1 VGAGEAPAGKDSP
14 TGEGG
19 AAVATLAA
27 EPGPAAGA
35 VRITATATG
44 LCVEYRMAP
53 AIAPVVISAPPKI
66 HGNRSLSMHEF

>member
-1 VGAGEAPAGKDSP
+1 MGAGEAPADKDST
-14 TGEGG
+14 TGEG